1 MRWIEAS
8 IGTKPEEIDGLCETL
23 AALGVQGV
31 SIEDENDLR
40 DFLERNQKYWDYI
53 DDTLTE
59 KFRGVSRV
67 KFYLVDDESG
77 RTALKRIRDAL
88 GREITTAYVDD
99 ENWEY
104 TWRQY
109 YAPIEVGERLRIVP
123 EWLDPELNGR
133 KALRLDPGL
142 AFGTGSH
149 ATTRLCLEIMD
160 GLDLAGKRVL
170 DLGFGSGILSIGAIV
185 LGAESAAG
193 CDVDPNAVTA
203 ARQNAALN
211 GIGEDKLKVCA
222 GNVLTDEGIRKGLG
236 GGYDLVLANIVAD
249 VILPLTGFARRFMAA
264 DGRFLCSGIIEN
276 RTAEIEA
283 ALKRNGFAIVDHRR
297 MEEWHCYLCS

>member
-1 MRWIEAS
+1 MRWIEAG
-8 IGTKPEEIDGLCETL
+8 IDTRPEEIDGLCETL

-31 SIEDENDLR
+31 SIEDENDLQ
-40 DFLERNQKYWDYI
+40 DFLERNRQYWDYI

-67 KFYLVDDESG
+67 KFYLVDDGSG
-77 RTALKRIRDAL
+77 RAALERIRDAL
-88 GREITTAYVDD
+88 GREIALSYVDD

-104 TWRQY
+104 TWRQH
-109 YAPIEVGERLRIVP
+109 YAPIEVGNNLLIVP

-149 ATTRLCLEIMD
+149 ATTRLCLEVMD
-160 GLDLAGKRVL
+160 GLELAGKRVL
-170 DLGFGSGILSIGAIV
+170 DLGFGSGILSIGALV

-211 GIGEDKLKVCA
+211 GVGGDKLDVRA
-222 GNVLTDEGIRKGLG
+222 GNILTDGGLRKRLG

-249 VILPLTGFARRFMAA
+249 VIAPLTGFVRRFMAA
-264 DGRFLCSGIIEN
+264 NGRFLCSGIIEN
-276 RTAEIEA
+276 RAPEIEA
-283 ALKRNGFAIVDHRR
+283 ALKKNGFTILDHRR
-297 MEEWHCYLCS
+297 LEEWNCYLCS

>member
-8 IGTKPEEIDGLCETL
+8 IATRSEEIDGLCDAL

-40 DFLERNQKYWDYI
+40 DFLERNRQYWDYV
-53 DDTLTE
+53 DDALTE
-59 KFRGVSRV
+59 KFQGVSRV
-67 KFYLVDDESG
+67 KFYLVDDGSG
-77 RTALKRIRDAL
+77 RAALNRIRDTL
-88 GREITTAYVDD
+88 GREIAISYVDD

-104 TWRQY
+104 TWREH
-109 YAPIEVGERLRIVP
+109 YAPIEIGENLLIVP

-149 ATTRLCLEIMD
+149 ATTRLCLEVMD
-160 GLDLAGKRVL
+160 GLDLTGKRVL
-170 DLGFGSGILSIGAIV
+170 DLGFGSGILSIGALV
-185 LGAESAAG
+185 LGCESAAG

-211 GIGEDKLKVCA
+211 GIGEDRLNVCA
-222 GNVLTDEGIRKGLG
+222 GNILTDEGLRKRLG
-236 GGYDLVLANIVAD
+236 SGYGLVLANIVAD
-249 VILPLTGFARRFMAA
+249 VILPLTGFVRRFMAVG
-264 DGRFLCSGIIEN
+264 GRFLCSGIIDN
-276 RTAEIEA
+276 RAPEVEA
-283 ALKRNGFAIVDHRR
+283 ALKRNGFTVLDHRH
-297 MEEWHCYLCS
+297 MEEWNCYLCE

>member
-8 IGTKPEEIDGLCETL
+8 IDTKPEEIDGLCETL

-31 SIEDENDLR
+31 SIEDENDLQ
-40 DFLERNQKYWDYI
+40 DFLERNRQYWDYV

-59 KFRGVSRV
+59 KFKGVSRV

-77 RTALKRIRDAL
+77 RAALGRIRDTL
-88 GREITTAYVDD
+88 GRELAVAYVDD

-104 TWRQY
+104 TWRQH
-109 YAPIEVGERLRIVP
+109 YAPIEVGNNLLIVP

-133 KALRLDPGL
+133 RALRLDPGL

-149 ATTRLCLEIMD
+149 ATTRLCLEVMD
-160 GLDLAGKRVL
+160 GLELEGKRVL

-185 LGAESAAG
+185 LGAERAAG
-193 CDVDPNAVTA
+193 CDIDPNAVTA

-211 GIGEDKLKVCA
+211 GIGGDKLDVRA
-222 GNVLTDEGIRKGLG
+222 GNVLTDEGLRKRLG

-249 VILPLTGFARRFMAA
+249 VIAPLTGFVRRFMGEN
-264 DGRFLCSGIIEN
+264 GRFLCSGIIEN

-283 ALKRNGFAIVDHRR
+283 ALKRNGFTIVGHRH